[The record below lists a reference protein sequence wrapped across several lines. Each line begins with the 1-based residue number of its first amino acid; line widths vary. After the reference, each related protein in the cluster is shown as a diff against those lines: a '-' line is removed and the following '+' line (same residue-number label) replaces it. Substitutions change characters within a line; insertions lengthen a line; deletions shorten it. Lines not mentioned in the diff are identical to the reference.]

1 MCRPRSGDRGSK
13 LPLVSLFNR
22 SRSTIRTLLH
32 GKINPKDWQVLSL
45 GDVGFLQFFRV
56 VSGDYG
62 KPCRWW
68 YLDGS
73 LFVVIPGTNV
83 MNPSELIESS
93 PKKSLQ
99 FFGDKLI
106 NSRACVPNIRIP
118 VIEFGMTITQK
129 SATNFKCAL
138 AHLPAS
144 FSLGIMKGAKRTNKN
159 LDFRTVGKIL
169 YIMTI
174 WIYWGT

>member
-1 MCRPRSGDRGSK
+1 
-13 LPLVSLFNR
+13 
-22 SRSTIRTLLH
+22 
-32 GKINPKDWQVLSL
+32 
-45 GDVGFLQFFRV
+45 
-56 VSGDYG
+56 
-62 KPCRWW
+62 
-68 YLDGS
+68 LDGS

-129 SATNFKCAL
+129 GDKCAL
-138 AHLPAS
+138 AHLPAWK
-144 FSLGIMKGAKRTNKN
+144 MKGAKRTNTN
-159 LDFRTVGKIL
+159 LDKHGGEDTVHHDYL
-169 YIMTI
+169 NFY
-174 WIYWGT
+174 

>member
-1 MCRPRSGDRGSK
+1 MCRAQSGDRGSK
-13 LPLVSLFNR
+13 LPLVSLFSR

-45 GDVGFLQFFRV
+45 GDVGFLQFFGV

-93 PKKSLQ
+93 PKKLLQ

-129 SATNFKCAL
+129 RRQMCPGTF
-138 AHLPAS
+138 AS
-144 FSLGIMKGAKRTNKN
+144 FIFPWKMKGAKRTNTN
-159 LDFRTVGKIL
+159 LDKHGGEDTVHHDYL
-169 YIMTI
+169 NF
-174 WIYWGT
+174 YWGT

>member
-1 MCRPRSGDRGSK
+1 MCRAQSGDRGSK
-13 LPLVSLFNR
+13 LPLVSLFSR

-45 GDVGFLQFFRV
+45 GDVGFLQFFGV

-93 PKKSLQ
+93 PKKLLQ

-129 SATNFKCAL
+129 GDKCAL

-144 FSLGIMKGAKRTNKN
+144 FSLGKWRGRNERT
-159 LDFRTVGKIL
+159 RTSISTVGKIL

-174 WIYWGT
+174 WIFIEGPKD